1 MNEYTTIRVRRTT
14 AKLIERLS
22 NLMTL
27 RLKSERGID
36 ANVSKDAAIEVAA
49 ASYISSDTSPT
60 TEGINANADTE
71 KD

>member
-27 RLKSERGID
+27 RLKSEKGID

-49 ASYISSDTSPT
+49 ASYISSGPSPAS
-60 TEGINANADTE
+60 EGIDTHADTT